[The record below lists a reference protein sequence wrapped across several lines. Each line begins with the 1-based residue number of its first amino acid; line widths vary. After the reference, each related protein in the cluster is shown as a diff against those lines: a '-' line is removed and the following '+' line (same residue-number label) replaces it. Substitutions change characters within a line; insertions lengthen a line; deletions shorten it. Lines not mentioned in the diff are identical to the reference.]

1 MRYILLAVLF
11 IGFSSQV
18 FAESNIDEIRVEQW
32 QAKSGVNV
40 LFVQAE
46 DLPMVDMRIIFA
58 AGSARDGDI
67 YGLAKATN
75 ALISEGAGGV
85 SATELAQKLDDVGI
99 KLSTGSARDMAWIG
113 IRSLSD
119 WDNLRQGLD
128 VMNLMLTKPD
138 LTQQAIERQKRFMRI
153 SLEQIKQS
161 PGKIAGRELYKKIY
175 PNHPYG
181 KPAGGDEKSIGAL
194 GRESIFSFFKRYYVG
209 ANATVAIVGDVD
221 RVAAQ
226 MMVDSV
232 FAGVPSGE
240 PAEYLPKAKC
250 VAEEVISV
258 DYPSQQTHILLG
270 QPALKK
276 GDSRFPALYLGNYIL
291 GGGSLI
297 SLLGDEIRVKRGL
310 AYSVYSYFSTMQ
322 QRGPFIIGS
331 QTRGEEAGK
340 AVEVMQQVLK
350 DFIEQGPTAEQLSA
364 AKKNITGGYPLQTA
378 SNSAIVS
385 YLGMMGFY
393 HLPLDYMDTFTS
405 KIEKVTAEDVK
416 KAFAEVVNPEK
427 MVIVKVGGN
436 SSASKKLGINKTGEK
451 R

>member
-1 MRYILLAVLF
+1 MKNLALISIFALLVSGHISTAT
-11 IGFSSQV
+11 
-18 FAESNIDEIRVEQW
+18 AAPKVEQW

-40 LFVQAE
+40 LFVQAD

-58 AGSARDGDI
+58 AGSARDGEV

-75 ALISEGAGGV
+75 ALISEGAGGI
-85 SATELAQKLDDVGI
+85 SATELAQRLDSVGI

-113 IRSLSD
+113 IKSLSN
-119 WDNLRQGLD
+119 WDNLRYGLD
-128 VMNLMLTKPD
+128 VVNLMLTKPD
-138 LTQQAIERQKRFMRI
+138 FTQQTLDRQKRFMRI

-161 PGKIAGRELYKKIY
+161 PGKIAGREFYQKIF

-181 KPAGGDEKSIGAL
+181 KPTGGDEKSL
-194 GRESIFSFFKRYYVG
+194 DHLNREEVKRFFKRYYVG

-221 RVAAQ
+221 KVAAQ

-232 FAGVPSGE
+232 FAGVEHGE
-240 PAEYLPKAKC
+240 PAEELPKVKC
-250 VAEEVISV
+250 VAADIVSV

-322 QRGPFIIGS
+322 ERGPFIIGS
-331 QTRGEEAGK
+331 QTRGAEADK

-350 DFIEQGPTAEQLSA
+350 DFIEQGPTAEQLLA

-393 HLPLDYMDTFTS
+393 HLPLDYLDTFTS
-405 KIEKVTAEDVK
+405 KIERVTAEDVK
-416 KAFAEVVNPEK
+416 KAFAEVIKPEK
-427 MVIVKVGGN
+427 MIVVKVGGN
-436 SSASKKLGINKTGEK
+436 SSNGKKLGGKKIGGKG
-451 R
+451 